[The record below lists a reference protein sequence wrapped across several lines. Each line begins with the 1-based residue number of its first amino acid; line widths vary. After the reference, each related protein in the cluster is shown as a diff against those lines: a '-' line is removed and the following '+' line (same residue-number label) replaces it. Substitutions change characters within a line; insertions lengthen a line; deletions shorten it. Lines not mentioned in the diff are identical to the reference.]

1 MSAIT
6 PRIEQV
12 GYRKKRCKNDEL
24 PLGFGCVRKNEAL
37 LGFYKKRPGVRD
49 VPRGVLKSATRRSAR
64 ASQPALEVSVFAFA
78 RVRTTQ
84 NRGIARIRTLRGF
97 AGGRVKR
104 QRSGEVPR
112 GVLDLAIGDERL
124 PQRVR
129 HFRTQHRSK
138 PQNGS
143 SSTRSVPARSEW

>member
-6 PRIEQV
+6 PSLERV
-12 GYRKKRCKNDEL
+12 GYRRYGD
-24 PLGFGCVRKNEAL
+24 VRYAHPRGDVGDFAWAAKERIPTCL
-37 LGFYKKRPGVRD
+37 WQKRPGVRD

-84 NRGIARIRTLRGF
+84 NRGIARIRTLRGP
-97 AGGRVKR
+97 AGGRVRR

-112 GVLDLAIGDERL
+112 RVLDLAIGDERF
-124 PQRVR
+124 PQRTR
-129 HFRTQHRSK
+129 HFWTQHRVNA
-138 PQNGS
+138 QNGRF
-143 SSTRSVPARSEW
+143 STRCIP

>member
-1 MSAIT
+1 M
-6 PRIEQV
+6 
-12 GYRKKRCKNDEL
+12 
-24 PLGFGCVRKNEAL
+24 
-37 LGFYKKRPGVRD
+37 
-49 VPRGVLKSATRRSAR
+49 PRGVLKCATRRSAR

-78 RVRTTQ
+78 RVLTTQ
-84 NRGIARIRTLRGF
+84 NRGIARIRTLRGS

-104 QRSGEVPR
+104 QRSGEVPLR
-112 GVLDLAIGDERL
+112 VLNLAIGDERF

-143 SSTRSVPARSEW
+143 SSTRSVPARSECQNVAKKQKRVSSAESRRRRDAPFAHLTEALFFVRSGNARF